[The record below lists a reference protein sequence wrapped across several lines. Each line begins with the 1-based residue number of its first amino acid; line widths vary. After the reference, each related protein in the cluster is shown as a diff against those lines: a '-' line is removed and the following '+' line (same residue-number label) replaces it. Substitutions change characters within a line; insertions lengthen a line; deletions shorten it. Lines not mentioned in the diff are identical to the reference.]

1 MPAPTGRLRALAFLA
16 CLFLA
21 LPLIGEQAGGGD
33 FAEGERLFREDKP
46 KDAALVLERAVT
58 QAGTDERAW
67 LYLAACYEELG
78 RYDEAVNV
86 LRKGSGQSLR
96 FKHLFLYNMAN
107 AFVLQ
112 GKNSFAEEMYGQA
125 LAANPS
131 YAPALL
137 NRANVRIILKDYP
150 GASSDYGSYLNLEPA
165 SPQRPAIEAL
175 LARLNADLQ
184 AQAAQAQAEEEARKA
199 AEAAR
204 QALLASVTASLKAAA
219 EETTS
224 LSAGS
229 GAVQGYG
236 DELVLDQ

>member
-1 MPAPTGRLRALAFLA
+1 MPARQLLAIASLA
-16 CLFLA
+16 CLLSI
-21 LPLIGEQAGGGD
+21 LPLGAAAGQDGGD
-33 FAEGERLFREDKP
+33 FAEGERLFREDKAQA
-46 KDAALVLERAVT
+46 AALALEKAVT
-58 QAGTDERAW
+58 QAGVDERAW
-67 LYLAACYEELG
+67 LYLGACYEELG

-86 LRKGSGQSLR
+86 LRKGASQALR

-107 AFVLQ
+107 NFVLQ

-125 LAANPS
+125 LSANPS

-137 NRANVRIILKDYP
+137 NRANVRIALRDYA

-175 LARLNADLQ
+175 LAKLNSDLS
-184 AQAAQAQAEEEARKA
+184 AQAAQAAAEEEAKKV
-199 AEAAR
+199 AEAAH
-204 QALLASVTASLKAAA
+204 QALMASVTASLKAAA

-236 DELVLDQ
+236 DDLVLDQ